1 MLRHDDTQGMPPISK
16 NLISGCQNVQ
26 NRQIFRP
33 KYLKNSV
40 CCEEW
45 TEFCQARILVSNG
58 RHEKGQGQS
67 MLRVGVYVAQQMFA
81 HGQLYV
87 AVSRAVLAAGL
98 KLFIEGGKDQLKNI
112 VYQEIL

>member
-1 MLRHDDTQGMPPISK
+1 
-16 NLISGCQNVQ
+16 
-26 NRQIFRP
+26 
-33 KYLKNSV
+33 
-40 CCEEW
+40 
-45 TEFCQARILVSNG
+45 
-58 RHEKGQGQS
+58 
-67 MLRVGVYVAQQMFA
+67 MLRVGVYVVQQMFA